1 MQGAEQRLQEKMQD
15 TGVERS
21 EQAVRDR
28 IDDQCIVP
36 TPEEREAAETR
47 HLLNI
52 RQPNP
57 PRKSYRSGCCFLPAR
72 KHPS

>member
-36 TPEEREAAETR
+36 TPEAREAADR
-47 HLLNI
+47 RPVH
-52 RQPNP
+52 RPHAGGAG
-57 PRKSYRSGCCFLPAR
+57 SGGNAT
-72 KHPS
+72 SS